1 MDSLIFF
8 TIGMLAIVVGVG
20 YFLRG
25 ALFSVTSVAAQH
37 ASKYAI
43 AYVKGSALIIIAMLA
58 AFEQAFQPLT
68 AELAA
73 RLSWWDWAILFF
85 KPIAAGFA
93 VLVAFLDKSAST
105 ATQPAGTTTPPFPV
119 STP

>member
-1 MDSLIFF
+1 VDSLIFF
-8 TIGMLAIVVGVG
+8 TVGTLAIIVGVG

-25 ALFSVTSVAAQH
+25 ALFSVTSQAAQH
-37 ASKYAI
+37 ASRYAI
-43 AYVKGSALIIIAMLA
+43 AYVKGGALIIIAMLA

-93 VLVAFLDKSAST
+93 VLVAFLDKSAAS
-105 ATQPAGTTTPPFPV
+105 APPAGNTQPPFPV
-119 STP
+119 Q